1 MVAIFV
7 LTAFLLILTLDLI
20 VLKMQGKN
28 HPAFELSSP
37 QYSLSHDMNNF
48 IIPSNMAFAKGHT
61 WLTKNKDGLINIGID
76 SFGTSALGNLSVIKC
91 ANVGTELNR
100 GEMIFECS
108 YGNKVVKFLSPIN
121 GVVKSVNKNII
132 GEILTN
138 PYETWGVQLSSD
150 DFNESQNQFL
160 TGNDALRWI
169 KKEFIKLNGFIV
181 SHSPHVE
188 LAGETMYDGGTLTND
203 IASSLVEQSI
213 NDFEKEFLSL

>member
-1 MVAIFV
+1 
-7 LTAFLLILTLDLI
+7 
-20 VLKMQGKN
+20 
-28 HPAFELSSP
+28 
-37 QYSLSHDMNNF
+37 
-48 IIPSNMAFAKGHT
+48 
-61 WLTKNKDGLINIGID
+61 
-76 SFGTSALGNLSVIKC
+76 VIKC
-91 ANVGTELNR
+91 ANLGTELNR

-121 GVVKSVNKNII
+121 GVVKSVNQNII

-160 TGNDALRWI
+160 TGNDALSWI

-181 SHSPHVE
+181 SHSPNVE

-203 IASSLVEQSI
+203 ITSSLVEQSI